1 MPGVATP
8 PAARGGPL
16 PLRTLTELA
25 SRRSSDMSTAPIVD
39 IHSDP
44 VRREALAQRVA
55 DALDGGAIALMLSI
69 GHRTGLFDVL
79 AELPPATS
87 ETIAR
92 RAGLAERY
100 VREWLGAMVTGR
112 IVDHHAGSGTY
123 SLPPEHAACLTRAA
137 RPINLAVACQWI
149 PLLGS
154 VEDEVVECFERGGGV
169 PSTSYDRLPA
179 IMAEQSEQ
187 TLVSVLVEL
196 ILPVVPGL
204 DADLA
209 RGLDVLDVGCGS
221 GRVLGRMASHFPES
235 RFIGYDRSEEAI
247 AAARLHARDLGLEN
261 IRFEVRDAA
270 VLDDRERFD
279 LVTAFDTVRD
289 QARPAQVLSR
299 IARALRPSGT
309 FLLKEIAGTSPI
321 DGDPDPPNAPFLY
334 TVSCMHSLAVSLAQG
349 GAGPGEIWSAESA
362 TRMLREAGFTDVD
375 RRRLP
380 HDVLSQYF
388 VSRR

>member
-1 MPGVATP
+1 
-8 PAARGGPL
+8 
-16 PLRTLTELA
+16 
-25 SRRSSDMSTAPIVD
+25 MSTAPILHVP
-39 IHSDP
+39 SDP
-44 VRREALAQRVA
+44 ARREALAQRVA

-87 ETIAR
+87 ETIAS

-100 VREWLGAMVTGR
+100 VRAWLGAMVTGR

-123 SLPPEHAACLTRAA
+123 CLPPEHAACLTRAA
-137 RPINLAVACQWI
+137 RPFNLAVACQWI

-169 PSTSYDRLPA
+169 PSTSYERLPA
-179 IMAEQSEQ
+179 ILAEQSEQ
-187 TLVSVLVEL
+187 ALVCVLVEL

-209 RGLDVLDVGCGS
+209 RGIDVLDVECGS
-221 GRVLGRMASHFPES
+221 GRALGRMASHFPES
-235 RFIGYDRSEEAI
+235 RFVGYDRSEEAI

-261 IRFEVRDAA
+261 IRFEVREAA
-270 VLDDRERFD
+270 ELDDRERFD
-279 LVTAFDTVRD
+279 LVTAFDVIHE
-289 QARPAQVLSR
+289 AIRPAQVLSR

-309 FLLKEIAGTSPI
+309 FLLKALAGTSPV
-321 DGDPDPPNAPFLY
+321 DCDPELPNAPFLHAA
-334 TVSCMHSLAVSLAQG
+334 SCMHALAVSLAQG
-349 GAGPGEIWSAESA
+349 GAGPVWCGESA
-362 TRMLREAGFTDVD
+362 IRMLREAGFTEVD

-380 HDVLSQYF
+380 HDALSQYF
-388 VSRR
+388 VARR